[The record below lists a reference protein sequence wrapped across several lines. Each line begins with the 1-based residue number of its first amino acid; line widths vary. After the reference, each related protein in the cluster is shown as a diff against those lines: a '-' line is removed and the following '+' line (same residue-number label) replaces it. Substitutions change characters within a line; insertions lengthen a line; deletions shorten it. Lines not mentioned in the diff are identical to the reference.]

1 MKRNIILLAIIA
13 LVFSGCRK
21 EADYHPYIGE
31 SDKLAYDSYSTQ
43 FEYLWKCISTGYVFW
58 DVDET
63 DWDAVYD
70 EYMPK
75 FEALDAQH
83 QGGQDVTL
91 AELNELYTG
100 AMGGLRDHHMLIQIK
115 NLFPAATD
123 TVASTSVSPGGI
135 ETGKRDYF
143 IEEPFLEKTRFPGF
157 FTQVSSQYELEAD
170 EGFSGMITEINHS
183 GQFHYCLFRLP
194 DGRKIP
200 YLWQSCAAI
209 TPILKSSNP
218 TTQQAAAVIKQW
230 LTAIKETPHEQ
241 LAGIILDNRANTGG
255 YQDDLDYLVGSFL
268 NERTEIMQT
277 RYKEG
282 PGRYEHSAW
291 TPYYI
296 DPQAQY
302 HRDITAENIPYVVLC
317 DLNSASMGEIEPS
330 VIKKVL
336 PTSYTIGERT
346 YGATGPLQPTS
357 SINLNYGGPF
367 GNSET
372 MHHYVYTS
380 TFEARID
387 GKVLEGTGFTP
398 DQVILRKDHNED
410 LKPQLDA
417 AIEYIKNYR

>member
-1 MKRNIILLAIIA
+1 MKRNIILLTLIA
-13 LVFSGCRK
+13 LMFSGCRK

-31 SDKLAYDSYSTQ
+31 TDYLAYDSYSSQ

-58 DVDET
+58 DVDDT

-91 AELNELYTG
+91 AELKELYTG
-100 AMGGLRDHHMLIQIK
+100 AMGGLRDHHRVIEIK
-115 NLFPAATD
+115 NIFPAAVD
-123 TVASTSVSPGGI
+123 TTASFVISPGQI
-135 ETGKRDYF
+135 ETEKRDYYIEWSF
-143 IEEPFLEKTRFPGF
+143 IEQARFFAF
-157 FTQVSSQYELEAD
+157 FQEVGTHYELEAN
-170 EGFSGMITEINHS
+170 EFFSGVIPETNNL
-183 GQFHYCLFRLP
+183 GLFAYCLFRLP
-194 DGRKIP
+194 DGRKIT

-209 TPILKSSNP
+209 TRILKSSDP
-218 TTQQAAAVIKQW
+218 TTQQAAAVIEQW
-230 LTAIKETPHEQ
+230 LTAIKETPREQ
-241 LAGIILDNRANTGG
+241 LAGIILDNRANSGG
-255 YQDDLDYLVGSFL
+255 YQDDLDYLVGSFI
-268 NERTEIMQT
+268 NERTEVMQT

-296 DPQAQY
+296 DPQTQY
-302 HRDITAENIPYVVLC
+302 HRDLTTENIPFVVLC
-317 DLNSASMGEIEPS
+317 DLNSVSMGEIETAI
-330 VIKKVL
+330 IKKVL
-336 PTSYTIGERT
+336 PTSHTIGERT
-346 YGATGPLQPTS
+346 YGGTGPLQPTT

-372 MHHYVYTS
+372 MHHYIYTS

-398 DQVILRKDHNED
+398 DQIILRKDHGEE
-410 LKPQLDA
+410 LMPQLDA
-417 AIEYIKNYR
+417 AIEYINNY